1 MKNKKIALLTLSAAL
16 AATLAVPAVAVAAGN
31 EDMAR
36 PQRCMLQGERV
47 ACAFAG
53 ETGKVAHHIR
63 ACMGQFAAG
72 AGFVDADGDGVC
84 DNRADGSLGRGGYG
98 FVDADGNGICDNREN
113 GSYAGAGFVDADGD
127 GVCDNRGE
135 GSRSHGEN
143 APHHGRLD
151 GQQRHACLL

>member
-1 MKNKKIALLTLSAAL
+1 M
-16 AATLAVPAVAVAAGN
+16 
-31 EDMAR
+31 
-36 PQRCMLQGERV
+36 RV
-47 ACAFAG
+47 CG

-63 ACMGQFAAG
+63 ACMGQFAAD

-127 GVCDNRGE
+127 GVCDNRVKARAPMARTSLIME
-135 GSRSHGEN
+135 GSTVSSVM
-143 APHHGRLD
+143 
-151 GQQRHACLL
+151 HAFCK